1 MNNWSL
7 EEIREQLGIDSS
19 LAEKVM
25 LIEKL
30 TMLAKTSSG
39 NARYENL
46 SSDTD
51 LPGSMNTTAFR
62 LRSLLLSLSEEE
74 HGIVS
79 NYLGGDYWCPSEWS
93 AGSY

>member
-7 EEIREQLGIDSS
+7 EEIREQLGINSS

-39 NARYENL
+39 DARYENL
-46 SSDTD
+46 SCDTD